1 MNPSRPPRVMHV
13 ITGFNA
19 GGGAETL
26 LLRLLE
32 ELSAEERRGHQVIS
46 LRPQGSLA
54 PAVEALGI
62 PVSGLGMIE
71 KPAAA
76 DARRV
81 AELAR
86 AIRRSGADVVQT
98 WMLHAN
104 ILTGLTAKVAAH
116 TPVVWGIHVSEVT
129 RETQGTAT
137 FLFQRLEAVC
147 SWFTPARIIACS
159 ASAQEAMERLRYRRK
174 LIITIPN
181 GFDVERFRPDP
192 EAGAAAREEL
202 GLRPDQT
209 VIGHVARF
217 HPVKG
222 HAALLDAAPAALAA
236 HPDARLVLC
245 GDGVT
250 RGNPAM
256 AKLLEPLGEQ
266 AIPLGR
272 REDLPRLLNAFDF
285 AVSSSAGEALPLAVG
300 EAMASGLPM
309 VATDTGDS
317 KLMVGDTGIVV
328 PVGDEMAL
336 SAAIAEMMSAGREK
350 RAELG
355 RRARARIRSRYAM
368 TVMVDGYRRVWDEV
382 VTERATKDARR

>member
-1 MNPSRPPRVMHV
+1 VSASRPLRVLHV

-32 ELSAEERRGHQVIS
+32 ELSEEERRGHEVIS

-71 KPAAA
+71 TPAAA
-76 DARRV
+76 DARRIR
-81 AELAR
+81 ELAR
-86 AIRRSGADVVQT
+86 AIRRSGAHVVQT
-98 WMLHAN
+98 WMLHSN
-104 ILTGLTAKVAAH
+104 ILTGLAGKVAGH
-116 TPVVWGIHVSEVT
+116 LPVVWGVHVSMVT

-137 FLFQRLEAVC
+137 FLFQRVEAVC
-147 SWFTPARIIACS
+147 SWFVPARIIACS
-159 ASAQEAMERLRYRRK
+159 VSAQDAMEELHYRRK
-174 LIITIPN
+174 LLITIPN
-181 GFDVERFRPDP
+181 GFDVERFKPDP
-192 EAGAAAREEL
+192 AAGAAAREEL
-202 GLRPDQT
+202 GLGPEQT

-222 HAALLDAAPAALAA
+222 HAALLAAAPAALAGD
-236 HPDARLVLC
+236 PNARLVLC

-250 RGNPAM
+250 RDNPAV
-256 AKLLEPLGEQ
+256 AKLLEPLGDQ
-266 AIPLGR
+266 AIALGR
-272 REDLPRLLNAFDF
+272 RDDLPRLLNAFDF

-317 KLMVGDTGIVV
+317 KVMVGDTGLVV
-328 PVGDEMAL
+328 PVGDEAAL
-336 SAAIAEMMSAGREK
+336 AAAIAEMMTAGREK
-350 RAELG
+350 RLELG
-355 RRARARIRSRYAM
+355 RAARERIGSRYSMA
-368 TVMVDGYRRVWDEV
+368 VMVDGYRRVWDEAV
-382 VTERATKDARR
+382 AARG

>member
-1 MNPSRPPRVMHV
+1 MSARRPLRVLHV

-32 ELSAEERRGHQVIS
+32 ELTEEERRGHQVIS

-71 KPAAA
+71 TPAAA
-76 DARRV
+76 DAKRV
-81 AELAR
+81 RELAR

-98 WMLHAN
+98 WMLHSN
-104 ILTGLTAKVAAH
+104 ILTGLAGKAATH
-116 TPVVWGIHVSEVT
+116 IPIVWGVHVSEVT

-137 FLFQRLEAVC
+137 FLFQRAEAVC
-147 SWFTPARIIACS
+147 SWFLPARIIACS
-159 ASAQEAMERLRYRRK
+159 ASAQEAMERLHYKKR
-174 LIITIPN
+174 LLITIPN
-181 GFDVERFRPDP
+181 GFDVERFKPDA
-192 EAGAAAREEL
+192 EAGAAARKEL
-202 GLRPDQT
+202 GLGPDQT

-222 HAALLDAAPAALAA
+222 HAALLEAAPAALAA
-236 HPDARLVLC
+236 DPTARLVLC

-250 RGNPAM
+250 RDNPAM

-266 AIPLGR
+266 AIPLGPR
-272 REDLPRLLNAFDF
+272 DDLPRLLNAFDF

-317 KLMVGDTGIVV
+317 KLMVGDTGLIV
-328 PVGDEMAL
+328 PVGDETAL
-336 SAAIAEMMSAGREK
+336 AAAIAEMMAGGREK

-355 RRARARIRSRYAM
+355 RRARERISSRYAM
-368 TVMVDGYRRVWDEV
+368 AVMVDGYRRVWDEAV
-382 VTERATKDARR
+382 VARG

>member
-1 MNPSRPPRVMHV
+1 MSASPPLGVLHV

-32 ELSAEERRGHQVIS
+32 ELSEEERRSHQVIS

-54 PAVEALGI
+54 PAVEALGV

-71 KPAAA
+71 TPAAA
-76 DARRV
+76 DAGRIR
-81 AELAR
+81 ALAR
-86 AIRRSGADVVQT
+86 AIRHSGADVVQT

-104 ILTGLTAKVAAH
+104 ILTGLTGKVAGH
-116 TPVVWGIHVSEVT
+116 IPIVWGVHVSEVT

-137 FLFQRLEAVC
+137 FLFQRVEAVC
-147 SWFTPARIIACS
+147 SWFSPTRIIACS
-159 ASAQEAMERLRYRRK
+159 ASAHEAMERLHYRKK
-174 LIITIPN
+174 LLITIPN
-181 GFDVERFRPDP
+181 GFDVERFKPDP
-192 EAGAAAREEL
+192 EAGAVARREL
-202 GLRPDQT
+202 GLSPEQT

-222 HAALLDAAPAALAA
+222 HAALLAAAPAALASD
-236 HPDARLVLC
+236 PSARLVLC

-250 RGNPAM
+250 RENPAM
-256 AKLLEPLGEQ
+256 ARLLEPLGEQ

-272 REDLPRLLNAFDF
+272 RDDLPHLLNAFDF

-300 EAMASGLPM
+300 EAMATGLPM

-317 KLMVGDTGIVV
+317 KLMVGDTGLVV
-328 PVGDEMAL
+328 PVGDEPAL
-336 SAAIAEMMSAGREK
+336 VAAITEMMAAGRER
-350 RAELG
+350 RAALG
-355 RRARARIRSRYAM
+355 ARARARISSRYSMA
-368 TVMVDGYRRVWDEV
+368 VMVDGYRRVWDEAV
-382 VTERATKDARR
+382 ATARG